1 MAVAGPKSRAT
12 LQKIVDDLAMTDE
25 TVPYMA
31 ALEVSIL
38 GGIPAR
44 LFRLSFSGERAYELA
59 VPADYGNMAARAVMQ
74 AGEEFGITPYG
85 VEALSIMR
93 IEKGHVAGPELN
105 GQTTAQ
111 DLGLERMFK
120 KRGDFIGRVLA
131 QRPGMLD
138 PARHALVGLRCKAQL
153 RAGAHLT
160 VNGNSQG
167 WVTSATRSV
176 VFGGWIA
183 LGMLRHGRG
192 RMGETI
198 RVESPLHGESIEAMI
213 VNPHMY
219 DPENARVRG

>member
-1 MAVAGPKSRAT
+1 
-12 LQKIVDDLAMTDE
+12 
-25 TVPYMA
+25 
-31 ALEVSIL
+31 
-38 GGIPAR
+38 
-44 LFRLSFSGERAYELA
+44 
-59 VPADYGNMAARAVMQ
+59 
-74 AGEEFGITPYG
+74 
-85 VEALSIMR
+85 
-93 IEKGHVAGPELN
+93 
-105 GQTTAQ
+105 
-111 DLGLERMFK
+111 
-120 KRGDFIGRVLA
+120 
-131 QRPGMLD
+131 MLD